1 MSPQILS
8 AKFFKK
14 IILVLSALLINS
26 LARANDEEHHSGW
39 DVDSHTDPSA
49 ATAVS
54 SDHHAFVHPFLV
66 HMGMPDDPGE
76 LSIRVMSVEERNTGV
91 AAGTYG
97 FHVETGI
104 VDRLGLHL
112 RNDGVKTHSKTE
124 MMLQYA
130 VLRSDDKLSGLS
142 FVAEIE
148 VPTGST
154 ASNRIENMFG
164 VSFAYLWAPVL
175 AVNSTVH
182 YNSDDKKAEW
192 EISLVGRLTE
202 KIYPVLE
209 FSGENTQEMSL
220 ASALFAWKFKIPGG
234 NSLGVGYRIPI
245 TTNREFDSQLILQA
259 EFNFH

>member
-1 MSPQILS
+1 MSTQNLRMKIL
-8 AKFFKK
+8 KR
-14 IILVLSALLINS
+14 IILMLSVSLINS
-26 LARANDEEHHSGW
+26 LALADDE
-39 DVDSHTDPSA
+39 V
-49 ATAVS
+49 
-54 SDHHAFVHPFLV
+54 DHHAFVHPFLA
-66 HMGMPDDPGE
+66 HMGMPDGPGE
-76 LSIRVMSVEERNTGV
+76 LSVRIMSAEERNAGA

-97 FHVETGI
+97 FHAETGI
-104 VDRLGLHL
+104 TDRLGLHL
-112 RNDGVKTHSKTE
+112 RNDAVKTHSKTE

-130 VLRSDDKLSGLS
+130 VLRSDDNSSGIS

-154 ASNRIENMFG
+154 TSNRIENMFG
-164 VSFAYLWAPVL
+164 VSFAYLWIPIF

-182 YNSDDKKAEW
+182 YSPDDKKAEW
-192 EISLVGRLTE
+192 EISFVGRLTE

-220 ASALFAWKFKIPGG
+220 ASALFAWKFKIPGS
-234 NSLGVGYRIPI
+234 NSLAAGYRVPI